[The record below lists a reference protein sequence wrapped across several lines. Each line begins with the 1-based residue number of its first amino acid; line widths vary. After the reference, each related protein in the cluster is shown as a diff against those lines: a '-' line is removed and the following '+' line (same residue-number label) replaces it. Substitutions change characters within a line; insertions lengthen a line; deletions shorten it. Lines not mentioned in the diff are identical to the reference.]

1 MKALKDVIHTLF
13 FISLTYLD
21 FTYIIMMVLNNGYD
35 VICSVGMILVIGL
48 LRDMECVEDAKEH
61 LTLSREVYIYIFY

>member
-1 MKALKDVIHTLF
+1 
-13 FISLTYLD
+13 
-21 FTYIIMMVLNNGYD
+21 MMVLNNGYD